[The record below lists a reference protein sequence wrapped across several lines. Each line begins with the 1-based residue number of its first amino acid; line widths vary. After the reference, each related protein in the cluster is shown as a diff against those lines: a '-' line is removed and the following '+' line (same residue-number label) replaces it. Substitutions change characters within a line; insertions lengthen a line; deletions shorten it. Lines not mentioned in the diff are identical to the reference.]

1 LKVGFVVTNS
11 PKSSANDYKLHVVVI
26 GMVTFWLISTSEVK
40 NRNHHFGMNQKCHN
54 GLWIL
59 HIEAQF
65 WRKIIVFQ
73 ERRNLN
79 EEC

>member
-1 LKVGFVVTNS
+1 
-11 PKSSANDYKLHVVVI
+11 
-26 GMVTFWLISTSEVK
+26 MVTFWLISTSEVK